1 MPQRNGYR
9 SHRGRSAVARR
20 AINTNSTNGM
30 MPQIT
35 CKLTNAQGQPIMY
48 TDPVTGTLKQKE
60 VHTCGYFGGSKK
72 GGSAPRATGFMI
84 PKSTGYKQYA
94 YSSNY
99 QTGRNYLFMSH
110 TGAGHW
116 PYQVG
121 APLL

>member
-30 MPQIT
+30 MPQIV
-35 CKLTNAQGQPIMY
+35 CPLTDARGVPLM
-48 TDPVTGTLKQKE
+48 DGTKQK
-60 VHTCGYFGGSKK
+60 VVKTCGYFGGSKK
-72 GGSAPRATGFMI
+72 GGSAPSATGFMI
-84 PKSTGYKQYA
+84 PKNCGYHPQE
-94 YSSNY
+94 SNAT
-99 QTGRNYLFMSH
+99 TGRNYLFKSH
-110 TGAGHW
+110 TGSGHW

>member
-35 CKLTNAQGQPIMY
+35 CKLTDAQGRPIMY
-48 TDPVTGTLKQKE
+48 KDLATGALRQKE
-60 VHTCGYFGGSKK
+60 VHSCGYFGGPKK
-72 GGSAPRATGFMI
+72 GGSAPSATGFMV
-84 PKSTGYKQYA
+84 PKSAGYKP

-99 QTGRNYLFMSH
+99 QTGRNYLFMSR

>member
-30 MPQIT
+30 MPQLV
-35 CKLTNAQGQPIMY
+35 CPLTDAKGKAIME
-48 TDPVTGTLKQKE
+48 GGKQK
-60 VHTCGYFGGSKK
+60 VVKPCGYFGGSKK
-72 GGSAPRATGFMI
+72 AGSAPSATGFMI
-84 PKSTGYKQYA
+84 PKSCGYHPQE
-94 YSSNY
+94 SNA
-99 QTGRNYLFMSH
+99 QTGRNYLFISR

-116 PYQVG
+116 PFQVG

>member
-9 SHRGRSAVARR
+9 SNRGRSAVARR

-35 CKLTNAQGQPIMY
+35 CPLTDARGKPIMY
-48 TDPVTGTLKQKE
+48 KE
-60 VHTCGYFGGSKK
+60 VRTCGYFGGPKK
-72 GGSAPRATGFMI
+72 GGSAPNATGFMV
-84 PKSTGYKQYA
+84 PKSTGYKP

-99 QTGRNYLFMSH
+99 NTGRNYLFMSR

-116 PYQVG
+116 PHQVG